1 MKVIYEAFDGTR
13 FDNEPECLEYEYKAG
28 KTDIVMLDCCGNY
41 VTKTDSAAFVW
52 LKDEHSAALFHSLAR
67 DIGDLVAAST
77 IPEKECGFFFWDDC
91 DDRYQYISESAIDS
105 LATLRTE
112 VELRGLES

>member
-1 MKVIYEAFDGTR
+1 MKVIYEAFDGTK
-13 FDNEPECLEYEYKAG
+13 FDNESECLAYEATKGKA
-28 KTDIVMLDCCGNY
+28 DIVMLDCDGNP

-77 IPEKECGFFFWDDC
+77 IQEEEYGYFFWDEC
-91 DDRYQYISESAIDS
+91 RERYQYISDS
-105 LATLRTE
+105 TINGLITLRSK
-112 VELRGLES
+112 VDLRGIES